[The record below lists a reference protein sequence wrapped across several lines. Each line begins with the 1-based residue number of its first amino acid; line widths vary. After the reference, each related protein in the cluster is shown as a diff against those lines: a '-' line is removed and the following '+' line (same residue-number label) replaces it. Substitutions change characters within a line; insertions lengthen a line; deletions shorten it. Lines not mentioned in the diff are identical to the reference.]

1 MTGKKLRILFVADVS
16 PTQVNSG
23 SERVLYEHMSRLAK
37 GGHEVHCLSRAK
49 DMVSNTPM
57 KIGKVAVHHFRGIP
71 QLTIIS
77 AFSSFW
83 SCRKKFRHLLKN
95 TTFDL
100 INFQQP
106 LSAINV
112 LTTYKSWKT
121 PKVYTFHSLWFQEY
135 EVRIIKDRNVVGFF
149 KNILSWFW
157 IKLNIVLR
165 RIFEWICLKSV
176 NRIVALSEFSKEQI
190 IKYHKIPAS
199 KIFIIPGGADSKRF
213 FPVAD
218 DKRIILRK
226 DLGLSE
232 GAFLLLT
239 VRNLEPR
246 MGLENL
252 IKAMS
257 MVVAREQD
265 VYLVIGGAG
274 LLEKELKSLTNQLG
288 LEQYIRFEGFIPDD
302 ILPQYYQIADLFILP
317 TKCMEGFGLVTVEA
331 LACGTPVLGTPV
343 GGTVEILTRLDP
355 NLLFNGTEA
364 KDMTEKILE
373 FLYLPRENLSRQRN
387 LCHEYA
393 LKHYTWDMA
402 VQKLISICCG
412 NTMLSP

>member
-1 MTGKKLRILFVADVS
+1 MVGKKLRILFVADVS

-23 SERVLYEHMSRLAK
+23 SERVLYEHMIRLAK
-37 GGHEVHCLSRAK
+37 RGHEVHCLSRAK
-49 DMVSNTPM
+49 DMVGNTPM
-57 KIGKVAVHHFRGIP
+57 KIGGVSVHHFRGIP

-77 AFSSFW
+77 AFFSFW
-83 SCRKKFRHLLKN
+83 SCRKKFSHLLKN

-106 LSAINV
+106 LSAISI
-112 LTTYKSWKT
+112 LTMYKSWKT

-135 EVRIIKDRNVVGFF
+135 EIRITENKDALSFF
-149 KNILSWFW
+149 EKALSWFC
-157 IKLNIVLR
+157 IQMNIVLR

-176 NRIVALSEFSKEQI
+176 NQIVALSEFSKKQL
-190 IKYHKIPAS
+190 IKYHGISAS
-199 KIFIIPGGADSKRF
+199 KIYVIPGGADSKRF

-232 GAFLLLT
+232 GDFLLLT

-252 IKAMS
+252 IKAIS

-343 GGTVEILTRLDP
+343 GGTVEILTKLDP

-364 KDMTEKILE
+364 KDMTEKILQ
-373 FLYLPRENLSRQRN
+373 FLSLPREDLSKLRDM
-387 LCHEYA
+387 CHKFVLE
-393 LKHYTWDMA
+393 HYTWDRA
-402 VQKLISICCG
+402 VQKLII
-412 NTMLSP
+412 NF